1 MSSLYTA
8 FGVGGKFSD
17 YEPQAKRTMNQFN
30 FEKLEVYQK
39 ATTFSVRV
47 YSLTRQW
54 PKEYL
59 FDLTSQL
66 RRAALS
72 IALNIAE
79 GSARSKKDFARFIDI
94 SRGSCLECVALID
107 IASKQ
112 ELIPDKPKTELY
124 EELISLSKM
133 LSGLKKSLT
142 TNYEPQAK
150 RTTN

>member
-1 MSSLYTA
+1 M
-8 FGVGGKFSD
+8 VVRRQEK
-17 YEPQAKRTMNQFN
+17 MINFN

-39 ATTFSVRV
+39 AIAFSNSI
-47 YSLTRQW
+47 YNLTKRW
-54 PKEYL
+54 SREYL

-72 IALNIAE
+72 IAINIAE
-79 GSARSKKDFARFIDI
+79 GSARSKKDFSRFLDI
-94 SRGSCLECVALID
+94 ARGSCLECAALVE

-112 ELIPDKPKTELY
+112 NLVSDKTKNVLIQ
-124 EELISLSKM
+124 ELISLSKM

-142 TNYEPQAK
+142 TNNELPAK